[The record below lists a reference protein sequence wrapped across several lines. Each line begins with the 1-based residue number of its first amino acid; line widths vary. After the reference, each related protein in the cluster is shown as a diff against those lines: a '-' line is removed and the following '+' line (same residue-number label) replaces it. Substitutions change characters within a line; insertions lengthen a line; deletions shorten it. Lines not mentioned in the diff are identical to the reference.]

1 MYLRKKKI
9 IFSISIII
17 FFLYILLLIPEKEF
31 VPPPAAGTNQFVW
44 NQDELWASL
53 EEQFIQARA
62 LEKVE
67 LKTRID
73 IASAELGDLIDR
85 VASEPL
91 GPESG
96 IFDELEAQLFRLAS
110 LIGAARDS
118 LADYIKLFTR
128 IRYEVK
134 KQSEAWDINSQATR
148 HRIYR
153 LLYGGRAAVE
163 EVMLQVP
170 PESVTELIKD
180 HDEPSATPY
189 ASILGVTLHSG
200 DILVSRGGAPTSA
213 LIARGNDYPGN
224 FSHVALVQVDEKLHL
239 ASIVESH
246 IEEGVVISSLND
258 YLTDTKLRVMILRL
272 RSNLPR
278 LKENPMLP
286 HQAASYG
293 LEETRSRHIPYDFEM
308 DFDDPARQFCSEVAS
323 AAYKQF
329 GISLWM
335 GISNISSAG
344 TKSWLASLGVRH
356 FTTQEPSDLEYDPQ
370 LRVVAEWRNLGT
382 LYKDHVDNAVL
393 DAMLEGAEN
402 GDRLTYSW
410 YLLPLSRII
419 KGYSMILNLFGRA
432 GPIPEGMSAATALR
446 VRSFSLMHGAIKERA
461 LVAAEEFKEHNG
473 YIPPYWEIVK
483 MALKAKE
490 DTYI

>member
-9 IFSISIII
+9 IFSIFIIVI
-17 FFLYILLLIPEKEF
+17 FLYILLLIPEKEF
-31 VPPPAAGTNQFVW
+31 VLPQAAGTNQFAW
-44 NQDELWASL
+44 NQDELWDSL
-53 EEQFIQARA
+53 EEQFIQAKA
-62 LEKVE
+62 LEKDE

-73 IASAELGDLIDR
+73 ISSAELERRIDR
-85 VASEPL
+85 IAIEQL

-96 IFDELEAQLFRLAS
+96 IFDELEERLFRLAS
-110 LIGAARDS
+110 LVGAAKDRLS
-118 LADYIKLFTR
+118 GYIGLFTR
-128 IRYEVK
+128 MRYEVK
-134 KQSEAWDINSQATR
+134 KQSQAWDMNSRTAR

-163 EVMLQVP
+163 EVMLQAP
-170 PESVTELIKD
+170 PESVKPLVKD
-180 HDEPSATPY
+180 HDEPSETPY

-239 ASIVESH
+239 PSIIESH
-246 IEEGVVISSLND
+246 IEEGVVINSLED
-258 YLTDTKLRVMILRL
+258 YLRDTKLRVMILRL
-272 RSNLPR
+272 CSNLSH

-286 HQAASYG
+286 HHAASYELG
-293 LEETRSRHIPYDFEM
+293 EARSRHIPYDFEM
-308 DFDDPARQFCSEVAS
+308 DFNDPAKQFCSEVAS

-344 TKSWLASLGVRH
+344 TKAWLASLGVRH

-370 LRVVAEWRNLGT
+370 LQVVAEWRDLET
-382 LYKDHVDNAVL
+382 LYMDHIDNAVL
-393 DAMLEGAEN
+393 DAMLEGAEK

-419 KGYSMILNLFGRA
+419 KGYSMILNLFGKT
-432 GPIPEGMSAATALR
+432 GPIPEGMSATTALR
-446 VRSFSLMHGAIKERA
+446 VRDFSRMHGTIKERV
-461 LVAAEEFKEHNG
+461 LIAAEKFKERNG
-473 YIPPYWEIVK
+473 YIPPYWEMVK
-483 MALKAKE
+483 MARNAKE
-490 DTYI
+490 EI